1 MISLT
6 KHPTNDFGAIDRN
19 RVLINAYPPKRKTM
33 SNLPEAYTSIQPYM
47 ETESRKGL
55 FQLGVL
61 LTNRNQ
67 MSSLKT

>member
-1 MISLT
+1 
-6 KHPTNDFGAIDRN
+6 
-19 RVLINAYPPKRKTM
+19 M